1 LGLLPPLALPRLTVL
16 GACGRPKEIP
26 SLGLFHD
33 FLKSGEFQ
41 PPQKAVY
48 EYCAHFLEKMMS
60 GE

>member
-1 LGLLPPLALPRLTVL
+1 MLFLTSRYS
-16 GACGRPKEIP
+16 ARRPKEIP
-26 SLGLFHD
+26 SLILFHD

-60 GE
+60 GD